1 VNPTAK
7 GIATS
12 EGQVTGLAL
21 IGAVIAAL
29 APLDRLVQVVA
40 IICAAVVAVAY
51 IVTRAHLKIT
61 AVTTNLVKAPSA
73 RKANT

>member
-1 VNPTAK
+1 MNPATK
-7 GIATS
+7 GLATS
-12 EGQVTGLAL
+12 EGQMTVVAV
-21 IGAVIAAL
+21 IGAIVAAL
-29 APLDRLVQVVA
+29 APLDVAVQVTA

>member
-51 IVTRAHLKIT
+51 IVTRAHLKVA
-61 AVTTNLVKAPSA
+61 AVTTNLIRPAPAKKPSG
-73 RKANT
+73 

>member
-1 VNPTAK
+1 MNPATK
-7 GIATS
+7 GLATS
-12 EGQVTGLAL
+12 EGQMTVVAV
-21 IGAVIAAL
+21 IGAIVAAL
-29 APLDRLVQVVA
+29 APLDVAVQVTA

-61 AVTTNLVKAPSA
+61 AVTTNLVKTPA